1 MIDFYKL
8 KVWLMWPQM
17 RAHLCTL
24 AVAYSLNSTWRIP
37 RDGFRFGGLAYGL
50 VLTLAMLIVAL
61 PAVILQLATGQ
72 LSQQD
77 AVGVWRAVP
86 FFKGIGYIR
95 HLISYIGAVCAIIYL
110 AVSATIFMFTLN
122 NTIPFS
128 DCIEL
133 VDDGGQDLDV
143 IQNATLCFNQTI
155 LAPISEKPEY
165 YTALVLVIV
174 FLWILFPFLLY
185 SPVKSMKR
193 IFYTL
198 GPALQVLW
206 IIIVCCIGD
215 KAGLAW
221 LSKKEDWANFLR
233 PEIWNIAIS
242 RALLAAQVAGG
253 YLISAG
259 DSIYANS
266 DVEWTP
272 IAFVGINIVTIWFGL
287 IIWFALGSS
296 DNDTSNFAVLA
307 ETYNITVNK
316 NLSAI
321 WPLLIFATLFL
332 SGIISMISLLY
343 PIYDRF
349 RRIGGYRWRYISIC
363 SSVVGSGI
371 AAAALIDNSILT
383 MLEDTIL
390 PFLINFTTA
399 IEILVFVF
407 IYGWKVLSEDVEF
420 LAGRQLMKYWVWGWW
435 AAPGILLPFLI
446 WWYIVRFLDDP
457 LWSEPPWDSTALIVA
472 TSIFGLIV
480 IIFAT
485 FSVAR
490 QVQYDIVGKL
500 KSSFR
505 PSRHWGPRDP
515 IAHYY
520 WLARREQLDY
530 QGPRSRYRRRQ
541 LGQFSGT
548 SSILS
553 ISKLQEVSSG
563 TSVEV
568 KRRSNSDDW
577 LYSYRKDYLSE
588 MFDIHYPNKRR
599 SKSLDWAIPHIVP
612 NGGYKKYENTPS
624 CDTTPSDSYVTVENI
639 PVSNT

>member
-8 KVWLMWPQM
+8 KVWLMWPQV
-17 RAHLCTL
+17 RVHLCTL
-24 AVAYSLNSTWRIP
+24 AIAFSLNSTWRIP
-37 RDGFRFGGLAYGL
+37 RDGFRFGGVAYGL
-50 VLTLAMLIVAL
+50 VFTMAMLLVAL
-61 PAVILQLATGQ
+61 PAVILQLAVGQ

-95 HLISYIGAVCAIIYL
+95 LLINYVGALCAIIYL

-122 NTIPFS
+122 NSIPFS
-128 DCIEL
+128 DCVDL
-133 VDDGGQDLDV
+133 VDNGGQQLEV
-143 IQNATLCFNQTI
+143 IQNATLCFNQTFF
-155 LAPISEKPEY
+155 APISEKPEY
-165 YTALVLVIV
+165 YIALVLVIV

-185 SPVKSMKR
+185 NPVKYMKR
-193 IFYTL
+193 IFYIL
-198 GPALQVLW
+198 GPVLPLLW
-206 IIIVCCIGD
+206 IIIACCIGD
-215 KAGLAW
+215 KARLAY
-221 LSKKEDWANFLR
+221 LSKQGDWANFLR

-242 RALLAAQVAGG
+242 RALLTAQIAGG
-253 YLISAG
+253 YLISSG

-272 IAFVGINIVTIWFGL
+272 ISFVGTNIVTVWLAL
-287 IIWFALGSS
+287 IVWFALGSKE
-296 DNDTSNFAVLA
+296 NDSSAFAVIA
-307 ETYNITVNK
+307 QTYNITVVE
-316 NLSAI
+316 NLRAV

-343 PIYDRF
+343 PIYDRL

-363 SSVVGSGI
+363 SSLVGSGMTAGI
-371 AAAALIDNSILT
+371 LIDNSMLT
-383 MLEDTIL
+383 MMEDTVL
-390 PFLINFTTA
+390 PFLVNFATI
-399 IEILVFVF
+399 IEILAFVF
-407 IYGWKVLSEDVEF
+407 IYGWKVLLEDVEF
-420 LAGRQLMKYWVWGWW
+420 LAGRELMKFWVWGWW
-435 AAPGILLPFLI
+435 AAPGIIVPFLI
-446 WWYIVRFLDDP
+446 WWYIDRFFDDP
-457 LWSEPPWDSTALIVA
+457 MWSQPPWDSYSLVVA
-472 TSIFGLIV
+472 TSIFALIF
-480 IIFAT
+480 IIFAI

-548 SSILS
+548 SSILT
-553 ISKLQEVSSG
+553 ISKIQELSSG
-563 TSVEV
+563 ESAEV

-599 SKSLDWAIPHIVP
+599 SKSLDWAVSHIMP
-612 NGGYKKYENTPS
+612 NEGYKKHKNTIS
-624 CDTTPSDSYVTVENI
+624 CDTTPSDSYVTVENV
-639 PVSNT
+639 PANT